1 MTSLAQ
7 LRRTALS
14 LPESAER
21 SIAPGTKSFT
31 VRDKRFA
38 ALSKDDYVQLHL
50 PAADADEV
58 LAAHPTAER
67 LTRGAKPI
75 GVRLPIADI
84 DGQQLNHWVRRAWL
98 AQAPKRLA
106 AQAQAAETAAAGEVG
121 DLPRAIGNPATRAL
135 ANAGITA
142 LAQVAE
148 VSEAELLAM
157 HGVGPKALRLLGEA
171 LMATGHRPAGHRSK
185 G

>member
-14 LPESAER
+14 LPGTAER
-21 SIAPGTKSFT
+21 STASGTKSFT

-38 ALSKDDYVQLHL
+38 SLGKDDYVQLHL
-50 PAADADEV
+50 TTADADEV
-58 LAAHPTAER
+58 LTAHPTAEP
-67 LTRGAKPI
+67 LTRGATPI
-75 GVRLPIADI
+75 GVRLPIGDI
-84 DGQQLNHWVRRAWL
+84 NGQQLNHWVRRAWL
-98 AQAPKRLA
+98 AHAPGRLA
-106 AQAQAAETAAAGEVG
+106 AQAQTADTAAAGEVG

-135 ANAGITA
+135 ANVGITT

-148 VSEAELLAM
+148 MSEAELLAM
-157 HGVGPKALRLLGEA
+157 HGVGPKAVRLLGEA
-171 LMATGHRPAGHRSK
+171 LGAAGHRPK

>member
-14 LPESAER
+14 LPGTAER
-21 SIAPGTKSFT
+21 STASGTKSFT

-38 ALSKDDYVQLHL
+38 SLGKDDYVQLHL
-50 PAADADEV
+50 TTADADEV
-58 LAAHPTAER
+58 LAAHPTAEP
-67 LTRGAKPI
+67 LTRGATPI
-75 GVRLPIADI
+75 GVRLPIGDI
-84 DGQQLNHWVRRAWL
+84 NGQQLNHWVRRAWL
-98 AQAPKRLA
+98 AHAPGRLA
-106 AQAQAAETAAAGEVG
+106 AQAQAADTAAAGEVG

-135 ANAGITA
+135 ANVGITT

-157 HGVGPKALRLLGEA
+157 HGVGPKAVRLLGEA
-171 LMATGHRPAGHRSK
+171 LGAAGHRPK

>member
-14 LPESAER
+14 LPGTAER
-21 SIAPGTKSFT
+21 STASGTKSFT

-38 ALSKDDYVQLHL
+38 SLGKDDYVQLHL
-50 PAADADEV
+50 PTADADEV
-58 LAAHPTAER
+58 LAAHPTAEP
-67 LTRGAKPI
+67 LTPGATPI
-75 GVRLPIADI
+75 GVRLPIGDI
-84 DGQQLNHWVRRAWL
+84 NGQQLNHWVRRAWL
-98 AQAPKRLA
+98 AHAPGRLA
-106 AQAQAAETAAAGEVG
+106 AQVQVADTAAAGEVG

-135 ANAGITA
+135 ANVGITT

-148 VSEAELLAM
+148 MSEAELLAM
-157 HGVGPKALRLLGEA
+157 HGVGPKAVRLLGEA
-171 LMATGHRPAGHRSK
+171 LGAAGHRPK

>member
-1 MTSLAQ
+1 MTSFAQ

-14 LPESAER
+14 LPATAER
-21 SIAPGTKSFT
+21 SIGAGAKSFT

-38 ALSKDDYVQLHL
+38 SMGNDDHVRLHL

-67 LTRGAKPI
+67 LTRGATPI

-84 DGQQLNHWVRRAWL
+84 NGQQLNHWVRRAWL
-98 AQAPKRLA
+98 AHAPKRLA
-106 AQAQAAETAAAGEVG
+106 AQAEAADTAAAGEVG
-121 DLPRAIGNPATRAL
+121 DLPKAIGRPATRAL
-135 ANAGITA
+135 ADVGITT

-148 VSEAELLAM
+148 LSEAELLAM
-157 HGVGPKALRLLGEA
+157 HGVGPKAVRLLGEA
-171 LMATGHRPAGHRSK
+171 LSATGHRLEG
-185 G
+185 

>member
-1 MTSLAQ
+1 MTNLAQ

-58 LAAHPTAER
+58 LAAH
-67 LTRGAKPI
+67 
-75 GVRLPIADI
+75 
-84 DGQQLNHWVRRAWL
+84 
-98 AQAPKRLA
+98 APKRLA

-135 ANAGITA
+135 SNAGITT

-148 VSEAELLAM
+148 LSEAELLAM
-157 HGVGPKALRLLGEA
+157 HGVGPKAVRLLGEA

>member
-14 LPESAER
+14 LPGTAER
-21 SIAPGTKSFT
+21 STGSGTKSFT

-38 ALSKDDYVQLHL
+38 SLGKDDYVQLHL
-50 PAADADEV
+50 PTADADEV
-58 LAAHPTAER
+58 LAAHPTAEP
-67 LTRGAKPI
+67 LTRGATHI
-75 GVRLPIADI
+75 GVRLPIGDI
-84 DGQQLNHWVRRAWL
+84 NGQQLNHWVRRAWL
-98 AQAPKRLA
+98 AHAPRRLA
-106 AQAQAAETAAAGEVG
+106 AQTQAAETAAAGEVG

-135 ANAGITA
+135 ANVGITT

-148 VSEAELLAM
+148 MSEAELLAM
-157 HGVGPKALRLLGEA
+157 HGVGPKAVRLLGEA
-171 LMATGHRPAGHRSK
+171 LGAAGHRPK

>member
-14 LPESAER
+14 LPGTAER
-21 SIAPGTKSFT
+21 STGSGTKSFT

-38 ALSKDDYVQLHL
+38 SLGKDDYVQLHL
-50 PAADADEV
+50 PTADADEV
-58 LAAHPTAER
+58 LAAHPTAEP
-67 LTRGAKPI
+67 LTRGTTHI
-75 GVRLPIADI
+75 GVRLPIGDI
-84 DGQQLNHWVRRAWL
+84 NGQQLNHWVRRAWL
-98 AQAPKRLA
+98 AHAPGRLA
-106 AQAQAAETAAAGEVG
+106 AQAQAADTAAAGEVG

-135 ANAGITA
+135 ANVGITT

-148 VSEAELLAM
+148 MSEAELLAM
-157 HGVGPKALRLLGEA
+157 HGVGPKAVRLLGEA
-171 LMATGHRPAGHRSK
+171 LGAAGHRPK

>member
-14 LPESAER
+14 LPGTAER
-21 SIAPGTKSFT
+21 STGSGTKSFT

-38 ALSKDDYVQLHL
+38 SLDKDDYVQLHL
-50 PAADADEV
+50 PTADADEV
-58 LAAHPTAER
+58 LAAHPTAEP
-67 LTRGAKPI
+67 LTRGATRI
-75 GVRLPIADI
+75 GIRLPIGDI
-84 DGQQLNHWVRRAWL
+84 NGQQLNHWVRRAWL
-98 AQAPKRLA
+98 AHAPGRLA
-106 AQAQAAETAAAGEVG
+106 AQAQTADTAAAGEVG

-135 ANAGITA
+135 ANVGITT

-148 VSEAELLAM
+148 MSEAELLAM
-157 HGVGPKALRLLGEA
+157 HGVGPKAVRLLGA
-171 LMATGHRPAGHRSK
+171 AGHRPK

>member
-14 LPESAER
+14 LPGTAER
-21 SIAPGTKSFT
+21 PTGSGTKSFT

-38 ALSKDDYVQLHL
+38 SMSEDDHVQLHL
-50 PAADADEV
+50 PAGEADEV

-67 LTRGAKPI
+67 LTRGATPV
-75 GVRLPIADI
+75 GVRLPIRDI
-84 DGQQLNHWVRRAWL
+84 NGQQLNHWVRRAWL
-98 AQAPKRLA
+98 AHAPKRLA

-121 DLPRAIGNPATRAL
+121 DLPRAIGGPATRAL
-135 ANAGITA
+135 SHAGITT

-157 HGVGPKALRLLGEA
+157 HGVGPKAVRLLGEA
-171 LMATGHRPAGHRSK
+171 LIATGHRPK